1 VTAAGPHP
9 TEGVAVL
16 GAGPACPGIAQIM
29 AVAGHRVT
37 LCTPSEA
44 LEAARAE
51 VDGGRFGLL
60 AAADAGRISSDERHR
75 ALERLHFSADLDAAA
90 DADLAVVSDPGGPE
104 TLAPLLVEAER
115 RLATGAVLAVD
126 SPGEPLASL
135 SGGLRRPERLVGWHW
150 GRPVQMNKLAEIV
163 AGAGTAESAV
173 EIVVRV
179 AGRAGKN
186 PVVIADAPDSWG
198 YVTNRIW
205 AALHAEAARIVAG
218 GVARPEEVDRLLIDG
233 FGWPAGPFGR
243 GSEAR

>member
-1 VTAAGPHP
+1 MTAAGPRP
-9 TEGVAVL
+9 TEGVIVL

-37 LCTPSEA
+37 LCTPSET
-44 LEAARAE
+44 LEAAREA

-75 ALERLHFSADLDAAA
+75 ALERLHFSAEPGAAPA
-90 DADLAVVSDPGGPE
+90 ADLAVVSDPGGPE
-104 TLAPLLVEAER
+104 TLVPLLVEVEGQ
-115 RLATGAVLAVD
+115 LATGAVLAVD

-150 GRPVQMNKLAEIV
+150 GWPAQLNKLAEIV

-179 AGRAGKN
+179 ARRAGKN
-186 PVVIADAPDSWG
+186 PVVIADAPESWG
-198 YVTNRIW
+198 YVTNRVW
-205 AALHAEAARIVAG
+205 SALGGEAARIVAE
-218 GVARPEEVDRLLIDG
+218 GVAGPEEVDRLLIDG